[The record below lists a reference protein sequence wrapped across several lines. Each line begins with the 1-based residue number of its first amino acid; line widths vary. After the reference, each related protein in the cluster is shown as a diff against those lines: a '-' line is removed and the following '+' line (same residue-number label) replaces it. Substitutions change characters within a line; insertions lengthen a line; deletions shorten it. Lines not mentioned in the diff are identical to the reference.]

1 MWHGRYGGEERC
13 IQGFVGKH
21 EGKIQL
27 RRPTRR
33 WEDNIKM
40 DLKGTLCASVDC
52 IVLLTFR
59 HYFVVGTATALGA
72 GQFVV
77 PNDKL

>member
-1 MWHGRYGGEERC
+1 MPYMGERRGAYRVLSGNVRERYNLED
-13 IQGFVGKH
+13 
-21 EGKIQL
+21 
-27 RRPTRR
+27 TRR
-33 WEDNIKM
+33 WGDNTKM
-40 DLKGTLCASVDC
+40 DLKGTRCANVDR

-77 PNDKL
+77 PNDKLW